1 MRRTARALSAT
12 ALAGAALGAAAS
24 AASADPAAEVSPG
37 AVEPGGTVTVSVTC
51 DGIEGSPPDF
61 IDATS
66 EGFEEGKVQ
75 LRRVEG
81 AGQSA
86 AGAAAYRG
94 TARAPQGGEVDG
106 GPDTVGAALEWGV
119 DGACPGATGGR
130 QKKWK
135 ASYTVARGNTA
146 ASGTAQSLPAGN
158 TVEGPLES
166 DGGQSFPDS
175 AAGQSLSDSAA
186 GQSLSDSAAGQS
198 LSDSAAGQSLPD
210 SGTVARPPDSG
221 TVEPPSDSGT
231 GQRLPEGDTA
241 GRLPDS
247 DTGQRPPDSD
257 TGQSPPDS
265 DTGQS
270 PPDSDTGQS
279 PPDSDTGQ
287 SPPDSDTG
295 QRPPDSDAV
304 ERPPE
309 SGSGQRPPTIEG
321 GVQAGEGGA
330 FTDSVPALVAGSVL
344 IAGALGAAVH
354 RLRRKDKSRR
364 RLRL

>member
-37 AVEPGGTVTVSVTC
+37 SVEPGGTVTVSVTC

-75 LRRVEG
+75 LRRVES

-94 TARAPQGGEVDG
+94 TARVPQGGDVDG
-106 GPDTVGAALEWGV
+106 GPGTVGAALEWGV

-130 QKKWK
+130 QQKWK

-146 ASGTAQSLPAGN
+146 ASGTAQSLPADN
-158 TVEGPLES
+158 AVEGPLES
-166 DGGQSFPDS
+166 DAGQSLPDS
-175 AAGQSLSDSAA
+175 AAGQSLP
-186 GQSLSDSAAGQS
+186 
-198 LSDSAAGQSLPD
+198 DSAAGQSLPD
-210 SGTVARPPDSG
+210 SGTVARTPDNGTVARTPDSGTVARTPDSGTVARTPDSG

-247 DTGQRPPDSD
+247 DTDQSPPDSD
-257 TGQSPPDS
+257 AGQSPPDS
-265 DTGQS
+265 DSGQS
-270 PPDSDTGQS
+270 
-279 PPDSDTGQ
+279 
-287 SPPDSDTG
+287 
-295 QRPPDSDAV
+295 PPDSDAV

-330 FTDSVPALVAGSVL
+330 FTDSVPALVAGSIL

-354 RLRRKDKSRR
+354 RLRRKDRSRR